1 MKNITEILRE
11 KKLKKTPLR
20 VAIVKIFASIQKPI
34 SIASLEKLLHQHQ
47 FSPNQ
52 TSLYRQIETL
62 VQHNIIQSIIL
73 KNSTAYYELQAHH
86 HHHFIC
92 EKCHI
97 ITCLDTEYLEKM
109 LHALEKKLTTQ
120 GMSIS
125 SHQLSFHGKCKLC
138 TS

>member
-1 MKNITEILRE
+1 MKNISEFLRE

-20 VAIVKIFASIQKPI
+20 VAILEIFSSIQKPI
-34 SIASLEKLLHQHQ
+34 TISYLEKILHQHQ

-62 VQHNIIQSIIL
+62 VQHNIVQSIIL

-97 ITCLDTEYLEKM
+97 ITCLDTQDLEQT
-109 LHALEKKLTTQ
+109 LHSVEKKLIEQ

-125 SHQLSFHGKCKLC
+125 SHQVSFHGKCKTC
-138 TS
+138 TF